1 MNQKINLGKVD
12 NNAFKESRAASIARL
27 ELEKNNKIKTHF
39 MDMDKTPNFDG
50 KAMIL
55 EGGFERITIE
65 VQIKSLPS
73 NAKKNVAN
81 ELSFSCD
88 TKAMNCVL
96 KNVTFNPVVLIVVD
110 TKKLNVYYKVL
121 NKEYVAS
128 LEIGTKKTKKIVLT
142 EEDIFQEDKFIREIY
157 RQVKITETDV
167 DCITECGKIRDSIK
181 NAEQITKENYQ
192 LVYQRG
198 GIKGYFTT
206 YKYICDEGKSSFILS
221 FIKMKQ
227 GDITERLH
235 FQYDKDY
242 IHINRVP
249 SEGTDITD
257 ADIANII
264 LEVAKEVKKPILYTN
279 YGKPTY
285 LFNHPFLWQLRAEEI
300 KLDWYLRY

>member
-12 NNAFKESRAASIARL
+12 NNAFKESRAASIARF

-285 LFNHPFLWQLRAEEI
+285 WFNHPFLWQLRAEEI

>member
-1 MNQKINLGKVD
+1 MNPKINLGKVD
-12 NNAFKESRAASIARL
+12 NNAFKESKAASIARL
-27 ELEKNNKIKTHF
+27 HLEANNKIKTHF

-55 EGGFERITIE
+55 EGAFERITVE
-65 VQIKSLPS
+65 VQIKNLPS
-73 NAKKNVAN
+73 NATKNTAG
-81 ELSFSCD
+81 ELAFYCD

-96 KNVTFNPVVLIVVD
+96 KNVTFNPVVLLVVD
-110 TKKLNVYYKVL
+110 TKKLDVYYKL
-121 NKEYVAS
+121 LDKEYVAS

-181 NAEQITKENYQ
+181 NAERITKEDFQ

-198 GIKGYFTT
+198 EIKGYFTT
-206 YKYICDEGKSSFILS
+206 YKYIYNEGRSSLILS
-221 FIKMKQ
+221 LIKMKH
-227 GDITERLH
+227 GDITEQLH

-249 SEGTDITD
+249 SEEANITD
-257 ADIANII
+257 ADISNII

-279 YGKPTY
+279 LGKPTY
-285 LFNHPFLWQLRAEEI
+285 WFDHPFLWQLRAEKI